1 MEVLE
6 FTDSS
11 AIAKIQFDYAEN
23 QVGIAYTYKP
33 DKFYIFK
40 CDNIEGFKG
49 KLRNT
54 WNAGES
60 VGKMISQMKKDG
72 VLMSV

>member
-11 AIAKIQFDYAEN
+11 AIAKIQFDDEQN

-33 DKFYIFK
+33 EKLYIFNCNDLTLVK
-40 CDNIEGFKG
+40 EKV
-49 KLRNT
+49 KT
-54 WNAGES
+54 AES
-60 VGKMISQMKKDG
+60 VGKLVSELRKDG
-72 VLMSV
+72 TLMNL

>member
-11 AIAKIQFDYAEN
+11 AIAKVQFDYEQN

-33 DKFYIFK
+33 EQIYIFK
-40 CDNIEGFKG
+40 CDNLTMVKEQVK
-49 KLRNT
+49 T
-54 WNAGES
+54 AES
-60 VGKMISQMKKDG
+60 VGKLVSQFRKDG
-72 VLMSV
+72 TLTSI

>member
-11 AIAKIQFDYAEN
+11 AIAKIQFDDEQN

-33 DKFYIFK
+33 DKVYVFNCNDLTLVK
-40 CDNIEGFKG
+40 EKVKG
-49 KLRNT
+49 T
-54 WNAGES
+54 ES
-60 VGKMISQMKKDG
+60 VGKLVSELRKDG
-72 VLMSV
+72 TLIAT

>member
-11 AIAKIQFDYAEN
+11 AIAKIQFDDEQN

-33 DKFYIFK
+33 DKVYVFNCNDLTFVK
-40 CDNIEGFKG
+40 EKV
-49 KLRNT
+49 KVT
-54 WNAGES
+54 ES
-60 VGKMISQMKKDG
+60 VGKLVAELRKDG
-72 VLMSV
+72 TLIAT

>member
-11 AIAKIQFDYAEN
+11 AIAKIQFDYDEN

-33 DKFYIFK
+33 DKVYLFN
-40 CDNIEGFKG
+40 CDDLTMVKEQVKI
-49 KLRNT
+49 
-54 WNAGES
+54 AES
-60 VGKMISQMKKDG
+60 VGKLVSQFRKDG
-72 VLMSV
+72 TLISVEV

>member
-11 AIAKIQFDYAEN
+11 AIAKIQFDDEQN

-33 DKFYIFK
+33 DKVYVFNCNDLTLVK
-40 CDNIEGFKG
+40 EKVEG
-49 KLRNT
+49 
-54 WNAGES
+54 AES
-60 VGKMISQMKKDG
+60 VGKLVSQLKKDG
-72 VLMSV
+72 ILMSV

>member
-11 AIAKIQFDYAEN
+11 AIAKIQFDYEQN

-33 DKFYIFK
+33 EQVYIFK
-40 CDNIEGFKG
+40 CDDLTMVKEQVK
-49 KLRNT
+49 T
-54 WNAGES
+54 TES
-60 VGKMISQMKKDG
+60 VGKLVSQFRKDG
-72 VLMSV
+72 TLTSI

>member
-11 AIAKIQFDYAEN
+11 AIAKIQFDDEQN

-33 DKFYIFK
+33 DKVYVFNCNDLTSVK
-40 CDNIEGFKG
+40 EKV
-49 KLRNT
+49 KL
-54 WNAGES
+54 AES
-60 VGKMISQMKKDG
+60 VGKLVSELRKDG
-72 VLMSV
+72 TLIAT